1 MAGISDFIS
10 KQVASAAGKVNIP
23 DNLKEKVMGGMSESI
38 LGSLTQ
44 TVTQPG
50 GVDQLKSLLTGKTDP
65 TKSPVTELAGNLFKN
80 GTLSKLNLGGLES
93 KLSALIPGVMG
104 KLGGILKDQDGDGD
118 VDFNDLI
125 ATLKG
130 GSGGSILD
138 TAKSILGG
146 LFKK

>member
-1 MAGISDFIS
+1 MAGISDFINR
-10 KQVASAAGKVNIP
+10 QVASAAGKVNIP
-23 DNLKEKVMGGMSESI
+23 ENLKEKVLGGMSDSI

-65 TKSPVTELAGNLFKN
+65 AKSPVTELAGNLFKN
-80 GTLSKLNLGGLES
+80 GTLSKLDLGGVETKLGGL
-93 KLSALIPGVMG
+93 IPVIMG

-125 ATLKG
+125 LTLKG
-130 GSGGSILD
+130 GSGGGLLD

-146 LFKK
+146 IFKK